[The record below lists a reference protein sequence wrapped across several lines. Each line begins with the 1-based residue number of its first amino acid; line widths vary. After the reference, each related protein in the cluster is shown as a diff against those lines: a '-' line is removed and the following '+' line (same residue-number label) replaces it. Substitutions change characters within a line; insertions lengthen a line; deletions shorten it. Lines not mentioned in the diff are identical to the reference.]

1 MMLAEIT
8 SPKRFLTPSVFEPII
23 KSDVEAM
30 GIKQTSQQKLVH
42 ARKELQMDY
51 LESEL
56 GKEDDADSKSL
67 HSNIKISK
75 DNEPHQMK
83 RKI

>member
-1 MMLAEIT
+1 MFTEIT
-8 SPKRFLTPSVFEPII
+8 SPKQFLTPSVLEPTI

-42 ARKELQMDY
+42 ARKELQMDD

-56 GKEDDADSKSL
+56 GKEDDADSESL
-67 HSNIKISK
+67 HFDFKYQKTVDHIK
-75 DNEPHQMK
+75 
-83 RKI
+83 